1 MVTYPAYRIAVTHRQ
16 AAVDDSRLIRL
27 AELPAGED
35 FG

>member
-1 MVTYPAYRIAVTHRQ
+1 MVTDPGYRLAVVHRQ

-27 AELPAGED
+27 AELPPGEG